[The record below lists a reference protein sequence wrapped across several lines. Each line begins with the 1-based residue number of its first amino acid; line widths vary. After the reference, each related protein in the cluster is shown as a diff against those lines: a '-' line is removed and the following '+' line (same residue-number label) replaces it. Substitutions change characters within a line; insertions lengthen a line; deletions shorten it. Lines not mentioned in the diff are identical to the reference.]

1 MTLLANRRS
10 AILLF
15 SLPNCLESH
24 RTRIVIKEKEIS
36 AEIHEIDLNAIPEEV
51 KILSPYDEYP
61 SLVDRELVLQNS
73 RVIIEYLDERFPHP
87 PLLPV
92 YPVAR
97 AESRLYMY
105 RIERDWS
112 RLVNLILSEKN
123 NEDCTSQARR
133 QLRKDLIRVAP
144 IFDEKPYF
152 MSDDFTMVDCC
163 LAPILW
169 RLPLLGIDI
178 KYEDSRSLYRYMNS
192 LFSRSSFKESLSEA
206 EQEMHPD

>member
-36 AEIHEIDLNAIPEEV
+36 AEIHEVDLNNIPEEI

-92 YPVAR
+92 DPISR
-97 AESRLYMY
+97 AKFRLALNE
-105 RIERDWS
+105 IEHNWYSKYAEAYNDEV
-112 RLVNLILSEKN
+112 LDQNFVTEIKNYFLEIAPLIK
-123 NEDCTSQARR
+123 
-133 QLRKDLIRVAP
+133 KK
-144 IFDEKPYF
+144 FF
-152 MSDDFTMVDCC
+152 MSDDFGLVDCSI
-163 LAPILW
+163 APLLW
-169 RLPLLGIDI
+169 RL
-178 KYEDSRSLYRYMNS
+178 RSLDFDLAENNKIIADYSERIFDREAFQDS
-192 LFSRSSFKESLSEA
+192 LTETEKELF
-206 EQEMHPD
+206 

>member
-36 AEIHEIDLNAIPEEV
+36 AEIHEVDLNAIPEEV

-92 YPVAR
+92 DPISR
-97 AESRLYMY
+97 AKFRLALNE
-105 RIERDWS
+105 IEHNWYSKYSEAYNDEV
-112 RLVNLILSEKN
+112 LDANFVTQIKNYFLEIAPLIK
-123 NEDCTSQARR
+123 
-133 QLRKDLIRVAP
+133 KK
-144 IFDEKPYF
+144 FF
-152 MSDDFTMVDCC
+152 MSDDFGLVDCSI
-163 LAPILW
+163 APLLW
-169 RLPLLGIDI
+169 RLKSLDFDLAENNKVIADYSERI
-178 KYEDSRSLYRYMNS
+178 FEREAFLDSLTETEKE
-192 LFSRSSFKESLSEA
+192 LF
-206 EQEMHPD
+206 

>member
-36 AEIHEIDLNAIPEEV
+36 AEIHEVDLNNIPEEI

-92 YPVAR
+92 DPISR
-97 AESRLYMY
+97 AKFRLALNE
-105 RIERDWS
+105 IEHNWYSKYAEAYNDEV
-112 RLVNLILSEKN
+112 LDDKFVTEIKNYFLEIAPLIK
-123 NEDCTSQARR
+123 
-133 QLRKDLIRVAP
+133 RK
-144 IFDEKPYF
+144 FF
-152 MSDDFTMVDCC
+152 MSDDFGLVDCSI
-163 LAPILW
+163 APLLW
-169 RLPLLGIDI
+169 RLKSLDFDLAENNKVIGDYSERIF
-178 KYEDSRSLYRYMNS
+178 EREAFQDSLTETEKE
-192 LFSRSSFKESLSEA
+192 LF
-206 EQEMHPD
+206 

>member
-36 AEIHEIDLNAIPEEV
+36 AEIHEVDLNNIPEEV

-92 YPVAR
+92 DPISR
-97 AESRLYMY
+97 AKFRLALNE
-105 RIERDWS
+105 IE
-112 RLVNLILSEKN
+112 N
-123 NEDCTSQARR
+123 NWYSKYAEAYNDEV
-133 QLRKDLIRVAP
+133 L
-144 IFDEKPYF
+144 DEKFVMDIKNYF
-152 MSDDFTMVDCC
+152 LEIAPLIKKKFFIIDDFGLVEC
-163 LAPILW
+163 I
-169 RLPLLGIDI
+169 I
-178 KYEDSRSLYRYMNS
+178 
-192 LFSRSSFKESLSEA
+192 
-206 EQEMHPD
+206 